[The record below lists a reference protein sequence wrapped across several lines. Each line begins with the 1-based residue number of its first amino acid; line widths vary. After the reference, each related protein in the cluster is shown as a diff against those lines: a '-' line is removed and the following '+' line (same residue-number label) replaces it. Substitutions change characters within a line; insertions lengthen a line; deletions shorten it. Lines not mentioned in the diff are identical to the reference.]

1 MADPSN
7 HYKLSPKCVV
17 PTSNLSSL
25 GSPLRANDCVMFEV
39 LTNHLFLLYAAQV
52 ILRELQKLSAM
63 VSVCPYLSVTANTL
77 QSYLYIVVHYTLAV
91 TQPTSLYAHTHSTAY
106 TVQIISLYGTSCST
120 HTQTHAHTH
129 TNTCVR
135 THTHTQLLALFLL
148 YSYLLHVQFMSLRP
162 CTTTSHTS
170 LHSYWGHFHSV
181 TIVNT
186 WRIVHTESPPIHL
199 LHS

>member
-77 QSYLYIVVHYTLAV
+77 QSYLYIVVHYTLGV

-135 THTHTQLLALFLL
+135 THTHTHTALGFVPIVLIFAACPVHVPAPMHYHLPHFTAQLLGPFSQCDHCKHMEDST
-148 YSYLLHVQFMSLRP
+148 Y
-162 CTTTSHTS
+162 
-170 LHSYWGHFHSV
+170 
-181 TIVNT
+181 
-186 WRIVHTESPPIHL
+186 
-199 LHS
+199 